1 MISAKNVIMKDIMMA
16 RKDSGSADATD
27 PLMKMIGLRWR
38 MSGGKVAALLP
49 PTKFANYCSG
59 YIFNRTAN
67 KETLDCDL
75 DKKVAQSC
83 FNVILLNASK

>member
-1 MISAKNVIMKDIMMA
+1 MA

-49 PTKFANYCSG
+49 PTKFANYCSR

-75 DKKVAQSC
+75 DKKGCTVLFECDTSLC
-83 FNVILLNASK
+83 VKIIL